1 MGWILNVLDKLGL
14 TEREKRSGAVE
25 VHINDLQDWIK
36 IRTED
41 IVYQF
46 QLEEAQINYVNSL
59 KDKRWAL
66 ECKLDEWDQKIVQL
80 GLGSTN
86 TEDISR
92 LFRNTRRFLEL
103 LTFPDKV
110 LIKDLLEL
118 NSRLDLALEEL
129 QKALEAST
137 FSYNYSFILSKDEK
151 ETDLNP
157 LLKEIVDTRRLKD
170 EFEDRIISSGYS
182 KMENIRRKAFRLDE
196 LREKIK
202 VLTESLTMKKEKLK
216 MVEDRK
222 MEKERELVLLED
234 NSDFSRLRNVA
245 GKKQIYFKQMEE
257 LTSQINSWLAK
268 VKPALKQY
276 QEIYPGNKLVK
287 DYLERPTDTFYT
299 DEGLAILSLV
309 KSLKQSLD
317 ENKILLNA
325 ASVESFLSAFHQ
337 QEELSKL
344 HREYLQLKAEIR
356 KSDIPHTVTRDLSFK
371 LEEAKYRLDHF
382 SNQFDKMEE
391 EVNSVE
397 EELRK
402 TDVALKGELDLF
414 QNLVKIALGKEMTVK
429 V

>member
-1 MGWILNVLDKLGL
+1 MSWILNVFDKLGL
-14 TEREKRSGAVE
+14 TERENKNRVVE

-103 LTFPDKV
+103 LTFSDKV

-137 FSYNYSFILSKDEK
+137 FSYNYSFILSKEEK
-151 ETDLNP
+151 ETDINP

-202 VLTESLTMKKEKLK
+202 ILTESLAMKREKLK
-216 MVEDRK
+216 IVEDRK
-222 MEKERELVLLED
+222 MEKERELVLLQD
-234 NSDFSRLRNVA
+234 NSGFSLLRNVA
-245 GKKQIYFKQMEE
+245 NKKQ
-257 LTSQINSWLAK
+257 
-268 VKPALKQY
+268 
-276 QEIYPGNKLVK
+276 
-287 DYLERPTDTFYT
+287 
-299 DEGLAILSLV
+299 
-309 KSLKQSLD
+309 
-317 ENKILLNA
+317 
-325 ASVESFLSAFHQ
+325 
-337 QEELSKL
+337 L
-344 HREYLQLKAEIR
+344 HSTY
-356 KSDIPHTVTRDLSFK
+356 D
-371 LEEAKYRLDHF
+371 
-382 SNQFDKMEE
+382 
-391 EVNSVE
+391 
-397 EELRK
+397 
-402 TDVALKGELDLF
+402 
-414 QNLVKIALGKEMTVK
+414 
-429 V
+429 